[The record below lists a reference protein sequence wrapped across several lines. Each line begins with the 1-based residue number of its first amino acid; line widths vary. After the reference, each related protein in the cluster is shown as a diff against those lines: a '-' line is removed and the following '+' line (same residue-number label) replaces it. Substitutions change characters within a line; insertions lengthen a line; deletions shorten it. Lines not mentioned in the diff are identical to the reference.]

1 MLPQRDVR
9 AGCHSPCLP
18 STGIGA
24 EEQMVDPELE
34 AEFSRVLEEW
44 QALGRTLADL
54 TERLVIE
61 TLVDVLPGASV
72 IEVHG
77 EFNEDWLRTLRIR
90 RVLTADGTVLFD
102 VEEGHEDPQVE
113 TAIDEVN
120 TEYLDLLLDL
130 TGDTYMGAS
139 AIRLG

>member
-1 MLPQRDVR
+1 
-9 AGCHSPCLP
+9 
-18 STGIGA
+18 
-24 EEQMVDPELE
+24 MVEPELE
-34 AEFSRVLEEW
+34 AEFNSVLDEW
-44 QALGRTLADL
+44 QALGPTLAEL
-54 TERLVIE
+54 TERLAIE
-61 TLVDVLPGASV
+61 TLVDVLPGLSV
-72 IEVHG
+72 VEVRG
-77 EFNEDWLRTLRIR
+77 EFNEDWLRTLRVR
-90 RVLTADGTVLFD
+90 RVLSADGGVLFD

>member
-1 MLPQRDVR
+1 
-9 AGCHSPCLP
+9 
-18 STGIGA
+18 
-24 EEQMVDPELE
+24 MVDPELE

-77 EFNEDWLRTLRIR
+77 EFNEDWQRTLRIR